1 MIGVLIADDEKNIC
15 LMIQKMI
22 HWEDYGMEVIGIVH
36 NGIEAM
42 QMIVRHEGEDLWH
55 EAKQV

>member
-1 MIGVLIADDEKNIC
+1 MNWIGNLKVGDLDLYD
-15 LMIQKMI
+15 
-22 HWEDYGMEVIGIVH
+22 
-36 NGIEAM
+36 M